1 MDLLGTMQH
10 KLEFPAYFAFG
21 SLIAAFNSQFLQ
33 RKWLYA
39 ALATLI
45 AVATYMAGF
54 KYSALLLFLPAVLI
68 SIGTSSWPVL
78 SQVGRFGDVSYGV
91 YLYAFPIQQSV
102 YALWPGLSF
111 SASLLVVTVLTLIAG
126 WLSWRLVEA
135 PALRLK
141 RYLR

>member
-1 MDLLGTMQH
+1 
-10 KLEFPAYFAFG
+10 
-21 SLIAAFNSQFLQ
+21 
-33 RKWLYA
+33 
-39 ALATLI
+39 
-45 AVATYMAGF
+45 MAEF

-78 SQVGRFGDVSYGV
+78 SQAGRFGDVSYGV

-111 SASLLVVTVLTLIAG
+111 STSLLVVTMLTLIAG